1 MNNSYLWPQALI
13 LRVGSM
19 KKNLLLPCLRLL
31 IGFSIFL
38 LPSGTLAV
46 EPVRIGVY
54 LPMTGPAAVYG
65 QVAWKG
71 LQMVHKERPMVLG
84 RPVQLILVDDKSD
97 KVEAASAVSR
107 LIEKERTI
115 AIIGELTS
123 SNTLS
128 GAPIAEKAKI
138 PMVTPWATNPL
149 VTQNNQYIFRVC
161 FSDPFQGY
169 VAARFAREYLKA
181 RTAAVMIDIGQD
193 YSVGLSNFFMREFI
207 KSGGKI
213 SIRTAYQGGD
223 LDFTAQL
230 SSIRSVRPD
239 IIYVPGYFLEDAL
252 IARQARELG
261 ISSTIVSGDAAQANE
276 LIKIGGPAVE
286 GLYFTS
292 HFDEK
297 GPTTKT
303 AQLFVTKFR
312 EVNKT
317 APDSVSALS
326 HDSYNFLLDAIEK
339 AGSSQPGKIKDAL
352 AKTTNF
358 EGVTGKIT
366 IKGRETIKQ
375 AVIIK
380 VENGKFKYVTTI
392 QPQ

>member
-1 MNNSYLWPQALI
+1 MKNRSSILCLI
-13 LRVGSM
+13 M
-19 KKNLLLPCLRLL
+19 L
-31 IGFSIFL
+31 IIVTIFYIS
-38 LPSGTLAV
+38 PSTTIAA
-46 EPVRIGVY
+46 EPIRIGVY

-71 LQMVHKERPMVLG
+71 LQMVHKDRPTVLG

-97 KVEAASAVSR
+97 KMEAANAVSR
-107 LIEKERTI
+107 LIEKERVT

-128 GAPIAEKAKI
+128 GSPIAEKARI

-149 VTQNNQYIFRVC
+149 VTQKRQYIFRVC

-169 VAARFAREYLKA
+169 VAAKFAREYLKA
-181 RTAAVMIDIGQD
+181 RTAAVMIDISQD
-193 YSVGLSNFFMREFI
+193 YSVGLSNFFMREFTKRGGRVVI
-207 KSGGKI
+207 K
-213 SIRTAYQGGD
+213 TAYQSGD

-230 SSIRSVRPD
+230 SSISGMRPD
-239 IIYVPGYFLEDAL
+239 IIYVPGYFMEDAL

-261 ISSTIVSGDAAQANE
+261 IRSIIVSGDAAQADE
-276 LIKIGGPAVE
+276 LIKIGGKAVE
-286 GLYFTS
+286 GLYFTT

-297 GPTTKT
+297 GATTKRG
-303 AQLFVTKFR
+303 QLFVKKFH
-312 EVNKT
+312 EINKA

-326 HDSYNFLLDAIEK
+326 YDSYNFLLDAVER
-339 AGSSQPGKIKDAL
+339 ARSAHPEKIKDAL
-352 AKTTNF
+352 SRTTNF
-358 EGVTGKIT
+358 EGVTGNIA

-375 AVIIK
+375 AVMLK
-380 VENGKFKYVTTI
+380 VENGGFRYITTI

>member
-1 MNNSYLWPQALI
+1 
-13 LRVGSM
+13 M
-19 KKNLLLPCLRLL
+19 KKMRFPLGLLFL
-31 IGFSIFL
+31 IGLSILVF
-38 LPSGTLAV
+38 PPDTVAV

-71 LQMVHKERPMVLG
+71 LQMVNKERPTVLS

-97 KVEAASAVSR
+97 KVEAANAVLR
-107 LIEKERTI
+107 LIEKEQVI

-149 VTQNNQYIFRVC
+149 VTQNRQYIFRVC

-169 VAARFAREYLKA
+169 VAAKFALEFLKA
-181 RTAAVMIDIGQD
+181 RTAAVMIDISQD
-193 YSVGLSNFFMREFI
+193 YSVGLSNFFGREFT
-207 KSGGKI
+207 KKGGLI
-213 SIRTAYQGGD
+213 SIKTAYQSGD

-230 SSIRSVRPD
+230 SSIKGIQPD
-239 IIYVPGYFLEDAL
+239 IIYVPGYFMEDAL
-252 IARQARELG
+252 IARQAREVG
-261 ISSTIVSGDAAQANE
+261 ITSTLISGDAAQANE
-276 LIKIGGPAVE
+276 LIKIGGEAVE
-286 GLYFTS
+286 GLYFTT

-297 GPTTKT
+297 GVTTKT
-303 AQLFVTKFR
+303 GQAFAKKFR
-312 EVNKT
+312 GINKT

-326 HDSYNFLLDAIEK
+326 HDSYNFLLDAIET
-339 AGSSQPGKIKDAL
+339 ARSTHPEKIRDAI

-375 AVIIK
+375 AVILK
-380 VENGKFKYVTTI
+380 VEKGKFRYITTI

>member
-1 MNNSYLWPQALI
+1 MKNRSSILYLMMLI
-13 LRVGSM
+13 IVT
-19 KKNLLLPCLRLL
+19 
-31 IGFSIFL
+31 IFYIS
-38 LPSGTLAV
+38 PSTIVAA
-46 EPVRIGVY
+46 EPIRIGVY

-71 LQMVHKERPMVLG
+71 LQMVHKDRPTVLG

-97 KVEAASAVSR
+97 KMEAANAVSR
-107 LIEKERTI
+107 LIEKERVT

-128 GAPIAEKAKI
+128 GSPIAEKARI

-149 VTQNNQYIFRVC
+149 VTQKRQYIFRVC

-169 VAARFAREYLKA
+169 VAAKFAREYLKA
-181 RTAAVMIDIGQD
+181 RTAAVMIDISQD
-193 YSVGLSNFFMREFI
+193 YSVGLSNFFMREFT
-207 KSGGKI
+207 KRGGKI
-213 SIRTAYQGGD
+213 VIKTAYQSGD

-230 SSIRSVRPD
+230 SSISGMRPD
-239 IIYVPGYFLEDAL
+239 IIYVPGYFMEDAL

-261 ISSTIVSGDAAQANE
+261 IRSIIVSGDAAQANE
-276 LIKIGGPAVE
+276 LIKIGGKAVE
-286 GLYFTS
+286 GLYFTT

-297 GPTTKT
+297 GVTTKT
-303 AQLFVTKFR
+303 GQLFVKKSH
-312 EVNKT
+312 EINKD

-326 HDSYNFLLDAIEK
+326 YDSYNFLLDAIER
-339 AGSSQPGKIKDAL
+339 ARSAHPEKIKDAL
-352 AKTTNF
+352 ARTTNF
-358 EGVTGKIT
+358 EGVTGKIA

-375 AVIIK
+375 AVILK
-380 VENGKFKYVTTI
+380 VEKGGFRYITTI